1 MSGDSGRI
9 QRVLT
14 FLPLVAA
21 TYFMVAG
28 GPYGL
33 EELVAKARVKETD
46 LLRPFQML
54 GLGPMLL
61 VALGFYRGEFHSAAG
76 DDYLVSALL
85 GGLVVLGPLIYAWTV
100 RRSRAQAAASLVE

>member
-1 MSGDSGRI
+1 MSRDSGKT

-33 EELVAKARVKETD
+33 EELVAKTRVKEPD

-61 VALGFYRGEFHSAAG
+61 VALGFYRGEFLSAAG
-76 DDYLVSALL
+76 DDYLVSAL
-85 GGLVVLGPLIYAWTV
+85 GGLVVLGPLIYAWTF

>member
-1 MSGDSGRI
+1 MSRDSGKT

-33 EELVAKARVKETD
+33 EELVAKARVKEPD

-61 VALGFYRGEFHSAAG
+61 IALGFYRGEFHSAAG
-76 DDYLVSALL
+76 DDYLVSAL
-85 GGLVVLGPLIYAWTV
+85 GGLVVLGPLIYAWTF